1 VNLALGAVLLVILL
15 IPPLIFIYFYGKG
28 THARGIPKMTLV
40 EYLFLSAVLSLF
52 LHSAAIRIFKLNI
65 DYKFLVQF
73 ISGQF
78 KPEDIEKYD
87 AKCGQYFNGFALYTF
102 LLTLFCATLG
112 WGLSRIV
119 ISRRLRMLGWLQ
131 RLRGSRKP
139 DELFCYFNTWW
150 YYFRA
155 NEYDT
160 AYSYLGGT
168 PPLVYVDTLVD
179 TSDASVLY
187 CGVLHDFIIKGD
199 DLHSIYLSNTI
210 KRLFSQKDNL
220 QIIRLKEGEEVKIT
234 PSGIFCI
241 PYANII
247 NLHIRF
253 VSGIAVED
261 GDVEG
266 REELTVKMLRTAKPK
281 ISNRQAAE
289 P

>member
-1 VNLALGAVLLVILL
+1 MNLALGAVLLVILL

-87 AKCGQYFNGFALYTF
+87 AKCG
-102 LLTLFCATLG
+102 
-112 WGLSRIV
+112 
-119 ISRRLRMLGWLQ
+119 MLGWLQ

-281 ISNRQAAE
+281 ISNRPAAE